1 MFMDELLD
9 MIQADRNCL
18 SHDIAMVRAKNK
30 LKQLVSSPNT
40 QLVNEYTALVQKE
53 FAAIEGFIYDSKIPK
68 EDMMGLYDALKAKY
82 GIDPGI
88 ELGSYVSDK
97 LDIIVGAGRELNM
110 CPCCGGMRMHIM
122 SGRDDGNQEYLC
134 QTCKGTGKLA

>member
-1 MFMDELLD
+1 MFMDELQD

-18 SHDIAMVRAKNK
+18 SHDIAIERAKNK

-53 FAAIEGFIYDSKIPK
+53 FAAIEGFIYDSKIPQ
-68 EDMMGLYDALKAKY
+68 EDMIGLYDALKTKY
-82 GIDPGI
+82 GIDHSI

-97 LDIIVGAGRELNM
+97 LDIIVEAGRELNT
-110 CPCCGGMRMHIM
+110 CPCCGGVKMHIM
-122 SGRDDGNQEYLC
+122 SESNDGNQEYLC